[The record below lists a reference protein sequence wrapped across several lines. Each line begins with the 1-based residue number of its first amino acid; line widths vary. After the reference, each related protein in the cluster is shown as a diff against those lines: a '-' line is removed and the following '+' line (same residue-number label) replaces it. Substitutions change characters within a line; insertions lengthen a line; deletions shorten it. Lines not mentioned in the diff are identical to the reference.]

1 MKSKILILGG
11 NGMLGNTLARVLA
24 KNKSFEVFSTLRSMK
39 LTSFFLGQ
47 DINFLNSADILDDKT
62 LEDIFLHVR
71 PNVVIN
77 CIGLVKQK
85 DVSADSILNISVNS
99 LLPHKISKLCGSYDS
114 RFIHI
119 STDCVFSGRKGNYR
133 ESDLPDPTDLYG
145 KSKLLGEVSNPY
157 SLTLRTSIIGHEI
170 NTKFGLLEWFLSQD
184 NTCYGYEKAIF
195 SGLPTVIL
203 SRFIEKVITNHMN
216 LNGVYHVSSKPI
228 SKYDLLL
235 LLASAYRKVVE
246 IKPTNEHVIDRSL
259 DCSLISSITG
269 YKPMEWNE
277 MIAIMERF
285 R

>member
-99 LLPHKISKLCGSYDS
+99 LLPHKIS
-114 RFIHI
+114 
-119 STDCVFSGRKGNYR
+119 
-133 ESDLPDPTDLYG
+133 
-145 KSKLLGEVSNPY
+145 
-157 SLTLRTSIIGHEI
+157 
-170 NTKFGLLEWFLSQD
+170 
-184 NTCYGYEKAIF
+184 
-195 SGLPTVIL
+195 
-203 SRFIEKVITNHMN
+203 
-216 LNGVYHVSSKPI
+216 
-228 SKYDLLL
+228 
-235 LLASAYRKVVE
+235 
-246 IKPTNEHVIDRSL
+246 
-259 DCSLISSITG
+259 
-269 YKPMEWNE
+269 
-277 MIAIMERF
+277 
-285 R
+285 